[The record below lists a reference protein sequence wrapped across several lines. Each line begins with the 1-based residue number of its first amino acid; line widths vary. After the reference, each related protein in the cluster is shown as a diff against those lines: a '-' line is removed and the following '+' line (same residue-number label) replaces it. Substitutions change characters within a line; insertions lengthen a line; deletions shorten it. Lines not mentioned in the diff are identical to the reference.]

1 MTWITIGAM
10 ITSGLCSVHV
20 GSSVGA
26 GVRLGVIRELHTEA
40 RRRTPIIYLKSRRHK
55 DTEWKLKS
63 NFGSRDDA
71 EALV

>member
-1 MTWITIGAM
+1 
-10 ITSGLCSVHV
+10 
-20 GSSVGA
+20 
-26 GVRLGVIRELHTEA
+26 LHTEA